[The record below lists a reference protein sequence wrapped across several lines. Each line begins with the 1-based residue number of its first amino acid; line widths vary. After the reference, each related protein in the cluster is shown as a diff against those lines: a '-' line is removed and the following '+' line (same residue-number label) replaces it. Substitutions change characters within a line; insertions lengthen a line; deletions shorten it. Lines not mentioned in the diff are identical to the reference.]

1 MIYIRKIYFYILNK
15 LFRIDMNKEYKSY
28 TIYYL
33 DGSIKTF
40 IPKEF
45 SNFKDGI
52 VNNLYL
58 KNKCSIKVK

>member
-1 MIYIRKIYFYILNK
+1 MIYIRLIIFYILNK
-15 LFRIDMNKEYKSY
+15 LFRIDINKEYKSY

-33 DGSIKTF
+33 DGSKKTMDN
-40 IPKEF
+40 KEF
-45 SNFKDGI
+45 VLFKEQI